1 MAGHNKH
8 PLRGFRP
15 PTDEYNAALA
25 VLSAKGHTITPFLI
39 AALRR
44 LRDQPDQ
51 MLADLTPY
59 WPEPTP
65 RGRPPHHHAHIKPH

>member
-1 MAGHNKH
+1 MAGQNKH

-15 PTDEYNAALA
+15 PVDEYDAALA
-25 VLSAKGHTITPFLI
+25 VLSANGHTITPFLI
-39 AALRR
+39 AVLRR
-44 LRDQPDQ
+44 LRDRPDQ

-65 RGRPPHHHAHIKPH
+65 RGRPPHHHAHIEPH